1 MESPLLIHQNVPNLR
16 KWPEEI
22 QMSLILTSRVI
33 SLSLF
38 LAYRIHP

>member
-22 QMSLILTSRVI
+22 QVSLILTFE
-33 SLSLF
+33 LF
-38 LAYRIHP
+38 RCRCS